1 MLTACVEG
9 LGLALSAAGSL
20 LVMVACGLPMWRVS
34 AFINSNIVVAQTLW
48 DGLWMSCVVQ
58 STGQMQ
64 CKVHDS
70 VLALTQDLQ
79 TARALTVGS
88 AVLGVAALAVTVAGA
103 QCTTCVGDQEV
114 KARTVGAGG
123 VLSIVSGLF
132 MLVPLCWMANNIIVD
147 FYDPTVPPSQKR
159 ELGAAIYVGWA
170 ATGLLLLGGALLCC
184 SLWPGVRTGLAPI
197 KTTCGGDGNKYY
209 V

>member
-9 LGLALSAAGSL
+9 AGLALSAAGAL
-20 LVMVACGLPMWRVS
+20 LVMLACGLPMWRVS
-34 AFINSNIVVAQTLW
+34 AFISSNIVVAQTLW

-64 CKVHDS
+64 CKLHDS
-70 VLALTQDLQ
+70 VLALTRDLQ
-79 TARALTVGS
+79 AARALTVGS
-88 AVLGVAALAVTVAGA
+88 AVLGVAALAVTAAGA

-114 KARTVGAGG
+114 KARTVSAGG
-123 VLSIVSGLF
+123 ALSIASGLF
-132 MLVPLCWMANNIIVD
+132 VLVPLCWMANNIIVD
-147 FYDPTVPPSQKR
+147 FHDPAVPPSQKR

-170 ATGLLLLGGALLCC
+170 ATGLLLLGGALLCG
-184 SLWPGVRTGLAPI
+184 SLWPGVRAGAGIAPA
-197 KTTCGGDGNKYY
+197 KTAGGGNKHY